1 MYNFYNENKEKGK
14 QYVAAH
20 FLAENAPKA
29 TIYRHINSAASGKQL
44 ARKNGSGRKP
54 IFNTPNNRVKIKK
67 IFRKAARKFKCS
79 HITIRNILRKMQ
91 KPILCYKREKRP
103 NRTHVQR
110 LVARPKSRRLLQV
123 YRNVNFIL
131 DDESNFTL
139 SNSVLTGNDSYYTND
154 KNLTPDDVKYIDK
167 AKYEEKVLVWVAISP
182 KGNSQIYMRPSG
194 MAINQEV
201 YLNEC
206 IKKRLVPFVQ
216 EHYRNGKYVFWP
228 DLASSHF
235 AKSVIEWLNNNNVK
249 FVPKNLNIANVPEA
263 RPIEDFWAIMKKYV
277 YKDGWTARNVTE
289 L

>member
-1 MYNFYNENKEKGK
+1 M
-14 QYVAAH
+14 AAH

-79 HITIRNILRKMQ
+79 HITIRDILRKMQ

-167 AKYEEKVLVWVAISP
+167 AKYE
-182 KGNSQIYMRPSG
+182 
-194 MAINQEV
+194 
-201 YLNEC
+201 
-206 IKKRLVPFVQ
+206 
-216 EHYRNGKYVFWP
+216 
-228 DLASSHF
+228 
-235 AKSVIEWLNNNNVK
+235 
-249 FVPKNLNIANVPEA
+249 
-263 RPIEDFWAIMKKYV
+263 
-277 YKDGWTARNVTE
+277 
-289 L
+289 

>member
-1 MYNFYNENKEKGK
+1 
-14 QYVAAH
+14 
-20 FLAENAPKA
+20 
-29 TIYRHINSAASGKQL
+29 
-44 ARKNGSGRKP
+44 
-54 IFNTPNNRVKIKK
+54 
-67 IFRKAARKFKCS
+67 
-79 HITIRNILRKMQ
+79 
-91 KPILCYKREKRP
+91 
-103 NRTHVQR
+103 
-110 LVARPKSRRLLQV
+110 
-123 YRNVNFIL
+123 
-131 DDESNFTL
+131 
-139 SNSVLTGNDSYYTND
+139 
-154 KNLTPDDVKYIDK
+154 
-167 AKYEEKVLVWVAISP
+167 
-182 KGNSQIYMRPSG
+182 MRPSG

-263 RPIEDFWAIMKKYV
+263 RPIEDFWAIMEKYV